1 MNDLEK
7 ILFASNRII
16 SGKKRVSL
24 SGDGKKVNSCEEVI
38 VEHTLSEILVHKPE
52 DRKKSS

>member
-24 SGDGKKVNSCEEVI
+24 SGGGKKVNSCEEVI